1 MKMVN
6 TQLKGM
12 GENIAK
18 IGSKHLKHESAAKF
32 SQEEKEVQDIIKSE
46 RQSISAVMH
55 QTREETTT
63 EDKALPMMLSQTTKG
78 SKLSLQP
85 TESIAPLPSVFE
97 PPAVPAQQIPADAPD
112 GMSTVGL
119 GQPAKAAPVAAA
131 ARKGRVFADE
141 AMYGE
146 GIAGDIRRMVR
157 GFGTRGDLN
166 VLRPRTLHW
175 GVRSTSQVVGLRR
188 ERGVILG
195 M

>member
-63 EDKALPMMLSQTTKG
+63 EDKALPMMLSQTTK
-78 SKLSLQP
+78 
-85 TESIAPLPSVFE
+85 
-97 PPAVPAQQIPADAPD
+97 ADAPD

-146 GIAGDIRRMVR
+146 GIAGDIRRMGKAGAGWDDR
-157 GFGTRGDLN
+157 AA
-166 VLRPRTLHW
+166 
-175 GVRSTSQVVGLRR
+175 RSDMDKFFDGLP
-188 ERGVILG
+188 VQTVKFTPKA
-195 M
+195 

>member
-63 EDKALPMMLSQTTKG
+63 EDKALPMMLSQTTK
-78 SKLSLQP
+78 
-85 TESIAPLPSVFE
+85 
-97 PPAVPAQQIPADAPD
+97 ADAPD